1 MAGAISPSD
10 DYFKEVKTI
19 LEKYGALFIADEV
32 QTGVGRTGKHWF
44 GITNWGVTPD
54 MITMAKGLANGLP
67 IGAVVASP
75 RVVDGLVKQQINTF
89 GGNPVSTATACA
101 VLETIEEEKLMENA
115 RVVGDYLMDGLRDLQ
130 KQFPDMI
137 GDVRG
142 KGLMVGM
149 ELADKNKT
157 PLTAETARIVE
168 MAKDEGV
175 VIGKGGLWGST
186 IRIKPPLTITK
197 DNVDTMLKVVRKC
210 IEATVKVGA
219 K

>member
-1 MAGAISPSD
+1 
-10 DYFKEVKTI
+10 
-19 LEKYGALFIADEV
+19 
-32 QTGVGRTGKHWF
+32 
-44 GITNWGVTPD
+44 
-54 MITMAKGLANGLP
+54 
-67 IGAVVASP
+67 
-75 RVVDGLVKQQINTF
+75 VDGLVKQQINTF

-115 RVVGDYLMDGLRDLQ
+115 RVVGDYLMDGLKDLQ